1 MSLVSMIIAD
11 RMESLTKYYD
21 RWMSLITG
29 GQDKR
34 VRDAVLG
41 YIEPGDLV
49 LDVGCGTGTLAVK
62 AAQKGAQV
70 IGVDQAPAMLKLAR
84 EKAQASGIE
93 VDFRLAQAQSLDLE
107 KKFDA
112 MTATFTL
119 SEISPDEAKMI
130 VADLAEHL
138 KPDGKIIV
146 ADEARPAK
154 ALQRVVSELQRA
166 IVALLT
172 FLIIKER
179 PTRLHDLRALLE
191 ATGLAVTD
199 EQFFQGGALRLVV
212 AERRGMVVKPRREIL
227 EPIIHGGPKGFL
239 WDFLCWL
246 FILPLAVRSGLYR
259 IGNPSRDS
267 PLLLTCN
274 FYMTFKQV
282 VKALQGRHCWLLVQD
297 TEGWNVWCAADA
309 RIFSAE
315 KAVALMRS
323 YDAIY
328 DGDSL
333 LNHKTIVVPRLGGR
347 IARRL
352 SELTALR
359 PGLRRAQSSRSGQ
372 GWRVIKGPIEARDL
386 PAFIEGGLVTTPQ
399 MRSLRRY
406 YGLPQRL
413 RVGTLT
419 ALIAILCTL
428 PFLFILREFLP
439 FFLAFGL
446 ASSFVLGIF
455 HYWIPGRTGVV
466 KELLLGA
473 LAFVGLLGRIVVR
486 GQPVTLRLGWAI
498 LALLIYSFVL
508 GYMYQGSTP
517 VIYWKRV
524 WK

>member
-11 RMESLTKYYD
+11 RLASLTKYYD
-21 RWMSLITG
+21 RWMNLITG

-34 VRDAVLG
+34 IRDAVLG
-41 YIEPGDLV
+41 RIEPGDVV
-49 LDVGCGTGTLAVK
+49 LDVGCGTGTLAIK

-70 IGVDQAPAMLKLAR
+70 IGIDQSPAMLKLAR
-84 EKAQASGIE
+84 EKALYLSSRTSAQTSAME
-93 VDFRLAQAQSLDLE
+93 VDFRIAQAQSLDLDE
-107 KKFDA
+107 KFNVV
-112 MTATFTL
+112 TVTFTL
-119 SEISPDEAKMI
+119 SEISPDEAEMV
-130 VADLAEHL
+130 VADLAEYL
-138 KPDGKIIV
+138 KPGGKMIV
-146 ADEARPAK
+146 ADEARPTK
-154 ALQRVVSELQRA
+154 ALQRMVSGLQRA

-172 FLIIKER
+172 FIAIEER

-191 ATGLAVTD
+191 AAGLIVTD
-199 EQFFQGGALRLVV
+199 EQLFQHGALRLVV
-212 AERRGMVVKPRREIL
+212 AERRGPVVKPRREVL
-227 EPIIHGGPKGFL
+227 EPVIHSGLKGFL

-259 IGNPSRDS
+259 IGSPTRDS

-282 VKALQGRHCWLLVQD
+282 VKALQGQHCWLMVED

-315 KAVALMRS
+315 KAAALMRA
-323 YDAIY
+323 YDV
-328 DGDSL
+328 DGL

-347 IARRL
+347 IAQRL

-359 PGLRRAQSSRSGQ
+359 PGSGQ

-386 PAFIEGGLVTTPQ
+386 PAFIEGGLVTTRP

-406 YGLPQRL
+406 YSLPQRL
-413 RVGTLT
+413 RVGALT
-419 ALIAILCTL
+419 ALVAVLCAL

-439 FFLAFGL
+439 FFLTFGL
-446 ASSFVLGIF
+446 ISSFVLAIF

-473 LAFVGLLGRIVVR
+473 LAFMGLLGWTVAQ
-486 GQPVTLRLGWAI
+486 GQPLTLRLGWAM
-498 LALLIYSFVL
+498 LALLIYSFVQ
-508 GYMYQGSTP
+508 GFMYQSTTP

-524 WK
+524 WR

>member
-11 RMESLTKYYD
+11 RMESLTRYYD
-21 RWMSLITG
+21 RWMHLITG
-29 GQDKR
+29 GQDRR

-41 YIEPGDLV
+41 WIEPGDLV

-70 IGVDQAPAMLKLAR
+70 IGIDQSPAMLKLAR
-84 EKAQASGIE
+84 EKAQASGVE
-93 VDFRLAQAQSLDLE
+93 VDFRLAQAQSLDLDE
-107 KKFDA
+107 ELDVV
-112 MTATFTL
+112 TATFTL
-119 SEISPDEAKMI
+119 SEISPDEAEMI

-138 KPDGKIIV
+138 KPGGKMIV
-146 ADEARPAK
+146 ADEAQPTK
-154 ALQRVVSELQRA
+154 AFQRIVSGLQRA
-166 IVALLT
+166 LVALLT
-172 FLIIKER
+172 FLIIEER

-191 ATGLAVTD
+191 SVGLAVTD
-199 EQFFQGGALRLVV
+199 EQPFQSGALRLVV
-212 AERRGMVVKPRREIL
+212 AERRGPVVRPRREVL
-227 EPIIHGGPKGFL
+227 EPTIHSGFKGLL

-259 IGNPSRDS
+259 IGSPTPDS
-267 PLLLTCN
+267 PLLLTSN

-282 VKALQGRHCWLLVQD
+282 VKALQGRHCWLMVED
-297 TEGWNVWCAADA
+297 TEGWNVWCALGA

-315 KAVALMRS
+315 KAAALMRAH
-323 YDAIY
+323 DV
-328 DGDSL
+328 DSL
-333 LNHKTIVVPRLGGR
+333 LNHQTIVVPRLGGR
-347 IARRL
+347 IAKRL

-359 PGLRRAQSSRSGQ
+359 PALRRSSGQGSGQ

-386 PAFIEGGLVTTPQ
+386 PAFIEGGLVTTRP

-406 YGLPQRL
+406 YSLPQRL

-419 ALIAILCTL
+419 ALIAIICAL

-439 FFLAFGL
+439 FFLTFGL
-446 ASSFVLGIF
+446 VSSFVLGIF

-473 LAFVGLLGRIVVR
+473 LAFLCLLCWPVAQ
-486 GQPVTLRLGWAI
+486 GQPLTLRLGWAM

-517 VIYWKRV
+517 VIYWKRI

>member
-21 RWMSLITG
+21 RWMTLITF
-29 GQDKR
+29 GQDER
-34 VRDAVLG
+34 VRDAVLS
-41 YIEPGDLV
+41 YIEPGDRV

-62 AAQKGAQV
+62 SAQKRAQV
-70 IGVDQAPAMLKLAR
+70 IAIDQSPAMLKLAR

-93 VDFRLAQAQSLDLE
+93 VDFRLAQAQSLNLNG
-107 KKFDA
+107 KFDVV
-112 MTATFTL
+112 TATFTL
-119 SEISPDEAKMI
+119 GEISPDEAEMV

-138 KPDGKIIV
+138 KPGGKMIV
-146 ADEARPAK
+146 ADEARPTK
-154 ALQRVVSELQRA
+154 AFQHIVSGFQRA

-172 FLIIKER
+172 FLIIEER
-179 PTRLHDLRALLE
+179 PTRLHNLRAMLE
-191 ATGLAVTD
+191 TAGLAVTT
-199 EQFFQGGALRLVV
+199 EQLFQGGALRLVV
-212 AERRGMVVKPRREIL
+212 AERRGPVVKPKREIL
-227 EPIIHGGPKGFL
+227 EPVLHSGLKGFV
-239 WDFLCWL
+239 WDLLCWL

-259 IGNPSRDS
+259 IGNPTRDS
-267 PLLLTCN
+267 PLLLTSN

-282 VKALQGRHCWLLVQD
+282 VKALQGRHCWLLVED
-297 TEGWNVWCAADA
+297 TEGWNVWCATDA

-315 KAVALMRS
+315 KAAALMRA
-323 YDAIY
+323 YDV
-328 DGDSL
+328 DSL

-359 PGLRRAQSSRSGQ
+359 PALRRSSGQGSGQ

-386 PAFIEGGLVTTPQ
+386 PAFIEGGLVATRP

-406 YGLPQRL
+406 YSLPQRL

-419 ALIAILCTL
+419 LLVAIVCAL
-428 PFLFILREFLP
+428 PFLFVLREFLS
-439 FFLAFGL
+439 FFLIFGL
-446 ASSFVLGIF
+446 VSSFVLAIF

-466 KELLLGA
+466 KELLFAA
-473 LAFVGLLGRIVVR
+473 LAFIGLVCWTVAQSRPLT
-486 GQPVTLRLGWAI
+486 PRLGWVM
-498 LALLIYSFVL
+498 LTLLTYSFVL

-524 WK
+524 WR